1 MKTLSVSSI
10 PGTDILIDPGGDD
23 GGQVTSSTLH
33 DAATLLTDAPA
44 GDFWM
49 LIRAFSLPKGDEP
62 VEVGLEAQSPQSE
75 GCDVVFEEPC
85 LVEKTISDFRDES

>member
-1 MKTLSVSSI
+1 
-10 PGTDILIDPGGDD
+10 
-23 GGQVTSSTLH
+23 
-33 DAATLLTDAPA
+33 
-44 GDFWM
+44 M